1 MRSSHATR
9 ASRATLAA
17 LLLAGALAGCTS
29 IPQAEAPTPPAA
41 PASGDDAG
49 TPPLAGPEARSV
61 PDFCRLQER
70 ALDLGAL
77 DEQPTTGLVSVLQ
90 KLRDQAPDAV
100 RQELNTLVEAFDEA
114 VRDPAAS
121 DPEAIE
127 LATRAVTSWTERNC
141 AAD

>member
-29 IPQAEAPTPPAA
+29 IPQAEAPTPPVA

-49 TPPLAGPEARSV
+49 TPSLAGPEARSV